1 MDTTDPTSLLV
12 YHNRTSTA
20 PKYTQT
26 LSHKTNV
33 LEDLVSTEESDD
45 EPVVSRRGSRQ
56 TRRGTSSRKTSGL
69 TTGGSV
75 SGRNSSVGLRWKV
88 VGEEGEV
95 VSVTAE
101 QMSAAEKLALETGM
115 TEDVL
120 IENAG
125 NLDSDE
131 VNIRPRNRRG
141 SVGFIG
147 DETYG

>member
-1 MDTTDPTSLLV
+1 
-12 YHNRTSTA
+12 
-20 PKYTQT
+20 
-26 LSHKTNV
+26 
-33 LEDLVSTEESDD
+33 
-45 EPVVSRRGSRQ
+45 
-56 TRRGTSSRKTSGL
+56 
-69 TTGGSV
+69 
-75 SGRNSSVGLRWKV
+75 V

-115 TEDVL
+115 SEDVL

-125 NLDSDE
+125 NPDSDE